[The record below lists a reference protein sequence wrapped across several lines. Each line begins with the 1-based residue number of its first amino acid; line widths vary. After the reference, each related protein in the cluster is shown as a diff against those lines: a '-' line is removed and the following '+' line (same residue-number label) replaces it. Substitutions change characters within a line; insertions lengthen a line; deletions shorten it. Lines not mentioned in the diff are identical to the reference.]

1 MNAKEVLNVAF
12 IGHVDSG
19 KSTTAGHLLYRVGAV
34 DTRTV
39 DKLGEQANQLGK
51 ASFKYAY
58 ILDNLRAER
67 ERGITVNYN
76 VWKMETPRYSC
87 TLIDTPGHRDFIKNM
102 ITGTSQADVAILVVP
117 ASPGEFEAGMAK
129 DYGMVRTYTQI
140 ASTFGIKQL
149 IVAVNK
155 MDAHAVNYSQSK
167 FMEIRNE
174 VSNFIKR
181 IGYNPKNVPFI
192 PISGW
197 VGDNL
202 IEHSDNMSWWKGP
215 TLLEAIDSMA
225 PPKRLVDLPLRCPLA
240 DVYKI
245 AGIGTV
251 PVGRIETGVMKLG
264 MMVTFSPGGLTSE
277 VKSIERHHQLI
288 QEAYPGDS
296 VGFNVK
302 SITRNELSRGMV
314 VGDSSQDPPEEVTKF
329 IAQIV
334 IISHPGQIKVGY
346 KPVISCHTAHIS
358 CKWTNFERKLDK
370 KTGDILEDNPTFL
383 KTGDSAIVEMVPSQP
398 MCVETFEDYPPLGRF
413 SIRDNKQ
420 VVAVGIIK
428 QVTKKA
434 KEGKMT
440 KAAGRR

>member
-39 DKLGEQANQLGK
+39 KKLGEQANQLGK

-76 VWKMETPRYSC
+76 IWKMETLKYSC

-202 IEHSDNMSWWKGP
+202 IETSDNMSWWKGP

-245 AGIGTV
+245 SGIGTV
-251 PVGRIETGVMKLG
+251 PVGRIETGVMRLG

-296 VGFNVK
+296 VGFNIK

-413 SIRDNKQ
+413 SVRDNNQ
-420 VVAVGIIK
+420 LVAVGIIK